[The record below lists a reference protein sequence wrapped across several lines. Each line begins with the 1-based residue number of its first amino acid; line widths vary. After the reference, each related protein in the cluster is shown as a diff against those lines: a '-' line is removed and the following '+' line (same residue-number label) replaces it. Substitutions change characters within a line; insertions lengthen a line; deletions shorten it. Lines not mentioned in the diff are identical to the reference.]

1 MSSGTTMNRWY
12 ISLMVLAFS
21 ALCFYLGYSKG
32 SSQREPAEVSH
43 DTITI
48 VDTITIDSLVIVEH
62 DVIKWKKEYIPITD
76 TLTINDT
83 VYAVV
88 SRERVVYQD
97 SLYRAVISGIHPSL
111 DSLQLFPRVTTI
123 TIREKEKAGKW
134 HLGVQA
140 GVGYTGKIEPYIG
153 IGITYSLWEW

>member
-1 MSSGTTMNRWY
+1 MSSGTTMNKWY
-12 ISLMVLAFS
+12 ISIWVLGFA
-21 ALCFYLGYSKG
+21 ALCYFLGYSKG
-32 SSQREPAEVSH
+32 SSKIEPPAS

-48 VDTITIDSLVIVEH
+48 VDTITIDHIVEVEH
-62 DVIKWKKEYIPITD
+62 EVIKWKKEYIPITD

-97 SLYRAVISGIHPSL
+97 SLYRAVISGIYPSL
-111 DSLQLFPRVTTI
+111 DSMQVYPRTTTI

-153 IGITYSLWEW
+153 IGITYSIFEW

>member
-1 MSSGTTMNRWY
+1 MNKWY
-12 ISLMVLAFS
+12 IFLFVLILL
-21 ALCFYLGYSKG
+21 ALCFFLGY
-32 SSQREPAEVSH
+32 REGINHTQAPIESR

-48 VDTITIDSLVIVEH
+48 VDTITIDHPYPVYKE
-62 DVIKWKKEYIPITD
+62 VIKNHYEYIPVTD
-76 TLTINDT
+76 TMTINDT
-83 VYAVV
+83 VYVAVQ
-88 SRERVVYQD
+88 RERVVYQD
-97 SLYRAVISGIHPSL
+97 SLYRAVISGIYPSL
-111 DSLQLFPRVTTI
+111 DSMQVYPRTTTI

>member
-1 MSSGTTMNRWY
+1 MSSGTTMNKWY
-12 ISLMVLAFS
+12 ISIWVLGFA
-21 ALCFYLGYSKG
+21 ALCYFLGYSKG

-48 VDTITIDSLVIVEH
+48 VDTITIDHIVEVEH
-62 DVIKWKKEYIPITD
+62 EVIKWKKEYIPITD

-97 SLYRAVISGIHPSL
+97 SLYRAVISGIYPSL
-111 DSLQLFPRVTTI
+111 DSLQVYPRTTTI
-123 TIREKEKAGKW
+123 TIREKAKSSKW
-134 HLGVQA
+134 HLGIQG
-140 GVGYTGKIEPYIG
+140 GVGYTGKVEPYIG
-153 IGITYSLWEW
+153 LGITYSLFEW